1 MFQAHFSADFD
12 DLMIFMKM
20 RLAAVSLMIWAFALA
35 ALASDLKCDV
45 CGTNFHGKYFY
56 AEDLAVGGRKII
68 CPACAEITDKCFACG
83 LPVKEG
89 YQSLPDGRL
98 LCARDSKDAIQTEEA
113 AKEIAAEVPEDLDRL
128 LSRYMTFPGTNAL
141 VSIVNRFYLENLFK
155 MPGEG
160 QACVSV
166 YGATT
171 SNRLPGHGVV
181 HSIALLSHL
190 RKSRLMAVCA
200 HEYTH
205 AWMGEN
211 VTRERNSALDKDTT
225 EAFCELVAY
234 KYMESRQESFE
245 MEAIKRNTYTKGK
258 IDVLLAAD
266 SKYGFEAV
274 IDWLKSGDDATLD
287 LGNLER
293 IRAVGG
299 NYVPPAPVAVAA
311 IIPAAVAPIKSPAP
325 STLELKSISGTDQ
338 HRFAMINNATF
349 ETMEHGKVRVGQTN
363 VSVRCLEIRNDSVMI
378 QIDGSNEKKQ
388 LFLRPQ

>member
-1 MFQAHFSADFD
+1 
-12 DLMIFMKM
+12 MKT
-20 RLAAVSLMIWAFALA
+20 RLTLAGLLIWTFACA
-35 ALASDLKCDV
+35 ALASEMKCDV
-45 CGTNFHGKYFY
+45 CGTNFTGKYFY
-56 AEDLAVGGRKII
+56 KEDGAVGGRKII
-68 CPACAEITDKCFACG
+68 CPACAQLQDQCFACG

-89 YQSLPDGRL
+89 YETLPDGRL
-98 LCARDSKDAIQTEEA
+98 LCARDAKDVIQTEEE
-113 AKEIAAEVPEDLDRL
+113 AKEIAAQVPQDLDRL

-171 SNRLPGHGVV
+171 SNRLPGNHIV

-211 VTRERNSALDKDTT
+211 VSRERAKAIDKDTT

-234 KYMESRQESFE
+234 KYMSSRQEIFE
-245 MEAIKRNTYTKGK
+245 METIKKNTYTKGK
-258 IDVLLAAD
+258 IDVLIAAD
-266 SKYGFEAV
+266 SQYGFEAV
-274 IDWLKSGDDATLD
+274 LEWIKAGDDATFD
-287 LGNLER
+287 LGTLER
-293 IRAVGG
+293 VRAVGG
-299 NYVPPAPVAVAA
+299 AYVAAPVAVSV
-311 IIPAAVAPIKSPAP
+311 ILPPAVNLRPAP
-325 STLELKSISGTDQ
+325 APDTLELKSISGTAQ

-349 ETMEHGKVRVGQTN
+349 ESMEHGKVRVGQTN

-388 LFLRPQ
+388 LFLRPSQ